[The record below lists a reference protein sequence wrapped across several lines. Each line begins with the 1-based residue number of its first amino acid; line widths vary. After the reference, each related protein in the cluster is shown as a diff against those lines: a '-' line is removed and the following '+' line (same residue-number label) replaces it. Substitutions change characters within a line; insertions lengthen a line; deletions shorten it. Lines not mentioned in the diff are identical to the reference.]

1 MLQETH
7 QALGIKSFVPD
18 FVAMAFQLS
27 LVVTMFSYGLRAT
40 SGDVFWL
47 RRRKRLLVR
56 SLLASFVALPIAAVA
71 IELTFPME
79 DSMRI
84 ALLALSFCAT
94 PPLIPQ
100 QEIKAGGSTT
110 FATGLTVV
118 RAAMAFVLTPLLA
131 ASLDTLMGRRLTTN
145 AIGIEVAIFWL
156 LLVPLG
162 VGMSLALAAP
172 LFADRLSR
180 HAVRVANVILAGA
193 TLLALFG
200 ASAFIPYLLHAGT
213 LLGVLTFAVA
223 AFVVG
228 HFLGGPEP
236 NESVV
241 LAMASASRHPGL
253 AFAITAAVVPSVTLA
268 APMLLAMFMGELV
281 SRPYLLWVRR
291 STVRLAITTSNE
303 LVELDVSKDSTA
315 AD

>member
-1 MLQETH
+1 MVQETH

-27 LVVTMFSYGLRAT
+27 LVVTMFGYGLRVT
-40 SGDVFWL
+40 GGDVFWL
-47 RRRKRLLVR
+47 RRRRRLLVK
-56 SLLASFVALPIAAVA
+56 SLVASFVALPVAAVA

-84 ALLALSFCAT
+84 ALVALSICAT

-100 QEIKAGGSTT
+100 QEIRAGGSAT
-110 FATGLTVV
+110 FASGLTVV
-118 RAAMAFVLTPLLA
+118 TAAMAFVLTPTLA
-131 ASLDTLMGRRLTTN
+131 ASLGAFMGRPLTTRT
-145 AIGIEVAIFWL
+145 IDIEASVFWL

-162 VGMSLALAAP
+162 VGVLLAFAAP
-172 LFADRLSR
+172 LFAERLGP
-180 HAVRVANVILAGA
+180 HAVRVANVLLAGA

-200 ASAFIPYLLHAGT
+200 AWSFVPYLLHAGT
-213 LLGVLTFAVA
+213 LFGVLTFAVA
-223 AFVVG
+223 ALVVG

-236 NESVV
+236 NESLV
-241 LAMASASRHPGL
+241 LATASANRHPGL
-253 AFAITAAVVPSVTLA
+253 AFAITAAVVPSATLA
-268 APMLLAMFMGELV
+268 GPVLLAMFMGELV

-303 LVELDVSKDSTA
+303 LVEVDVSNDSAA